1 MGDRLPDPLLKLV
14 LGQPGRVADDLLL
27 RVPARHRAGPQH
39 LLGGVGDLLE
49 PGEEQRGEAGRKD
62 ASRPVAAAVPGR
74 QQLLAVVRVPL
85 GPGDDPVQ
93 GGRIQRALRQRA
105 QMVGHVGVPERGQ
118 LDGGHPGQAEQLR
131 DHRPQ
136 RMTAVQVVGAVG
148 DHHRHLF
155 PVQHPAQEGEQV
167 AGGAVGPVKVFQHE
181 QHGPLGRQFGEHSQD
196 SAEQLLLRE
205 TRQIGRRRACA
216 AVGQQAP
223 EHRARGDRVE
233 HGLVRAG
240 AGGRRTQR
248 VGERQVRDAVAQLG
262 APAGEHGESAAR
274 GPRGQLR
281 HQAGLAHAGV
291 PANER
296 VCGAAALGGVVE
308 QVEQAAQF
316 AVPAD
321 QPLTRYT
328 QHIAIIPAGRGEGG
342 AVGDYSWRP
351 VKVDVAGQ
359 G

>member
-1 MGDRLPDPLLKLV
+1 M
-14 LGQPGRVADDLLL
+14 
-27 RVPARHRAGPQH
+27 
-39 LLGGVGDLLE
+39 
-49 PGEEQRGEAGRKD
+49 
-62 ASRPVAAAVPGR
+62 
-74 QQLLAVVRVPL
+74 
-85 GPGDDPVQ
+85 Q
-93 GGRIQRALRQRA
+93 GGRVQRALGQRA
-105 QMVGHVGVPERGQ
+105 QVVGHVGVAEGGE

-167 AGGAVGPVKVFQHE
+167 AGGAVGPVQVLQHE
-181 QHGPLGRQFGEHSQD
+181 QDGPLCRQLGQHPQD
-196 SAEQLLLRE
+196 RAEQLLLRQA
-205 TRQIGRRRACA
+205 RQVGRRRAGT
-216 AVGQQAP
+216 AVGQQPP
-223 EHRARGDRVE
+223 EHRAGGDRVE
-233 HGLVRAG
+233 QRLVRAG
-240 AGGRRTQR
+240 AGGRRAQR

-262 APAGEHGESAAR
+262 APAGQHGEAAAR
-274 GPRGQLR
+274 GPPGQLR
-281 HQAGLAHAGV
+281 HQAGLAHPGV

-296 VCGAAALGGVVE
+296 VPGAALGGVVE

-321 QPLTRYT
+321 QPLTRYP

-342 AVGDYSWRP
+342 AVRDYSWRP
-351 VKVDVAGQ
+351 LKVDVAGQ